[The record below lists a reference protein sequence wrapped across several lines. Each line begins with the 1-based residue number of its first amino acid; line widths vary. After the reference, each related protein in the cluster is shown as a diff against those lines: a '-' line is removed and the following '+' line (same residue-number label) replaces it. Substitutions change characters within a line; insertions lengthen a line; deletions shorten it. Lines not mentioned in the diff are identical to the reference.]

1 MGGLGRGCSEDRRS
15 SRGGVGADVWV
26 VVGIAASILSVARV
40 DFGHN
45 LVEESA
51 RPAAG
56 GAGTTPTLELLEV
69 AGEALGSSSCRLEQE
84 TGQQPGY
91 HHGERRT
98 GARQDGLVQR
108 ATQQSP
114 VESASMYCTAIKS
127 SNTENSNSGRKAT
140 HKDGD

>member
-15 SRGGVGADVWV
+15 SRGGLGADVWV
-26 VVGIAASILSVARV
+26 VVWIAASILSVARV
-40 DFGHN
+40 DFGHD

-56 GAGTTPTLELLEV
+56 GAGTTPALELLEV

-114 VESASMYCTAIKS
+114 CGIRFHVLYCYQVIKYQ
-127 SNTENSNSGRKAT
+127 EVQFRQKGHLQRW
-140 HKDGD
+140 